1 MFAFTDFCRSGYGSA
16 ELEKAIEEIDRITEH
31 EKIYGDGT
39 DFFVFEKAR
48 EEQGNEGR
56 KTFLFRKAERSE
68 DGEPSIKVR
77 TKREPP
83 FQVLKGTE
91 EEKYLSDVSSTGLM
105 LSRGEGEFQELL
117 GFSASAMKVLCY
129 KIGLTGPRIS
139 DGNSCYRNLSVVELL
154 TNPENEM
161 RPRKKNKNVKC
172 DVPYIDNLVFTTR
185 RYGKNRRFRVV
196 SGVTTGKAHRNR
208 PREVLAACRKI
219 MEMEWADNAE
229 IGEWSFLDNMLSIN
243 IYFKGK
249 EHRYTMHDGTETVL
263 TPGIKVIDSDCG
275 KASWTL
281 GAFISTGN
289 GKKYI
294 KTLRKKHD
302 GYFNIEKGSV
312 SWMNENIIP
321 EFERYF
327 EQAEK
332 MEETLIHEENGV
344 LETVRRLGVERLK
357 EFGKKKFRVFE
368 SAVVR
373 RAMQTGSCSEMFI
386 EISIID
392 AEHIVEQEMP
402 RHNIRQSKTA
412 AGRRR

>member
-1 MFAFTDFCRSGYGSA
+1 
-16 ELEKAIEEIDRITEH
+16 
-31 EKIYGDGT
+31 
-39 DFFVFEKAR
+39 
-48 EEQGNEGR
+48 
-56 KTFLFRKAERSE
+56 
-68 DGEPSIKVR
+68 
-77 TKREPP
+77 
-83 FQVLKGTE
+83 
-91 EEKYLSDVSSTGLM
+91 
-105 LSRGEGEFQELL
+105 
-117 GFSASAMKVLCY
+117 
-129 KIGLTGPRIS
+129 
-139 DGNSCYRNLSVVELL
+139 
-154 TNPENEM
+154 
-161 RPRKKNKNVKC
+161 
-172 DVPYIDNLVFTTR
+172 
-185 RYGKNRRFRVV
+185 
-196 SGVTTGKAHRNR
+196 
-208 PREVLAACRKI
+208 
-219 MEMEWADNAE
+219 
-229 IGEWSFLDNMLSIN
+229 
-243 IYFKGK
+243 
-249 EHRYTMHDGTETVL
+249 MHDGTETVL